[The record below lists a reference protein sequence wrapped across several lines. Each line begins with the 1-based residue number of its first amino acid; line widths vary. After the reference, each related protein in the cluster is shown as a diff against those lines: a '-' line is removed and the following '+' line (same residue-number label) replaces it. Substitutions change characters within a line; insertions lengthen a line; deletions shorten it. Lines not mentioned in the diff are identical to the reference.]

1 MERLERQGKQKTKG
15 NEHRNRTK
23 NPMLANLRVERSDNT
38 IKSETSELPYMT
50 LSKL

>member
-15 NEHRNRTK
+15 NKHRNRTK

-38 IKSETSELPYMT
+38 IKSKTSELPYMT